1 MNLPKRIVV
10 VDDDTK
16 VRQLL
21 EHALRPPEFQPFTFR
36 TGAEALRHI
45 PEVRPA
51 CIVSDI
57 FMPDLDG
64 ESLLRALR
72 AVPGLQDVPFIAVS
86 AVRSEARIRSVL
98 AAGANAFLLK
108 PFPLRDL
115 LEKIRTLLA
124 RPAAHQ
130 PSTATWTA
138 IAAPPGSAGPGS
150 PDGSVGPRPPGSAV
164 APESPAGSAEPGPL
178 RGPEGEGPRRVELRP
193 PGSVLGF
200 GRYTRVE
207 TSDRTFVVLTETSAK
222 PRFTVTTVITEKGVA
237 LRRIETAMPHP
248 LARDQDQEMVRRQM
262 DQQHDD
268 VLQRLPRLVVD
279 ETPRRVIWS
288 DQSRSVDPG
297 LLAWTVSA
305 LAQHAEA
312 EVGTAE
318 AVRQLRRTH
327 TRVAVQ
333 EDTLRNF
340 YITESARVVVD
351 PFLEGRLPRRAVEA
365 VAGWCRAFA
374 LEALEVRE
382 EAVSE
387 PIRRATRG
395 RGAEL
400 ERLGFYGRI
409 RQHVEA

>member
-1 MNLPKRIVV
+1 MSLPKRIVV

-45 PEVRPA
+45 PEIRPA

-72 AVPGLQDVPFIAVS
+72 AVPGLQEVPFIAVS
-86 AVRSEARIRSVL
+86 AVRSETRIQSVL

-108 PFPLRDL
+108 PFPLREL

-130 PSTATWTA
+130 PSTAAWTA
-138 IAAPPGSAGPGS
+138 ISAPPGAAGPDPAGGQPAS
-150 PDGSVGPRPPGSAV
+150 RPAGGGAAPGSQ
-164 APESPAGSAEPGPL
+164 AGAAEVRPLQGPGGQDL
-178 RGPEGEGPRRVELRP
+178 RRVELRP

-207 TSDRTFVVLTETSAK
+207 TSDRAFVVLTEASSK
-222 PRFTVTTVITEKGVA
+222 PRFTITTVITEKGVA
-237 LRRIETAMPHP
+237 LRRIETALPHP
-248 LARDQDQEMVRRQM
+248 LARNEDQEIVRRQL
-262 DQQHDD
+262 DLQHDD
-268 VLQRLPRLVVD
+268 VLQRLPRLLVD

-333 EDTLRNF
+333 EDTLRSF
-340 YITESARVVVD
+340 HITESARVIVD
-351 PFLEGRLPRRAVEA
+351 PFLEGRLPRRALEA

-374 LEALEVRE
+374 VETLEVRE
-382 EAVSE
+382 DAVSE

-409 RQHVEA
+409 RQHVGA